1 MSHKKLLFLIL
12 ELEVQRG
19 LDRILQFREVFVY
32 VWLLSW
38 AKCVWEG
45 EGVVLES
52 RERDGRE
59 RERGIDE
66 ELYKNEGIDEGSSLL
81 DS

>member
-1 MSHKKLLFLIL
+1 M
-12 ELEVQRG
+12 
-19 LDRILQFREVFVY
+19 
-32 VWLLSW
+32 
-38 AKCVWEG
+38 
-45 EGVVLES
+45 GVVLES